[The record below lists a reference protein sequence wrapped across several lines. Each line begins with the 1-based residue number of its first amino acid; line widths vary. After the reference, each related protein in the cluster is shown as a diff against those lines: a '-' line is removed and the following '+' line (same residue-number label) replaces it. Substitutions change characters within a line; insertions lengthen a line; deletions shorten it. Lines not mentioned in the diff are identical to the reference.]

1 MGLYRRGK
9 IWYYRLYVD
18 GREIRRSSRTSNK
31 NLAQMLF
38 NKKKLEIAQGRLG
51 IEPKRVKI
59 TFQEMANLYLE
70 VYAKSHKKPRSYKRD
85 TVSLKQLNRAFGNRQ
100 LSHVEPLAIEQYKT
114 KRLREGVTHRTV
126 DIELALL
133 SHIFTKAM
141 DWDKISLNP
150 MRKVKL
156 FRKDIKRTRFLNPD
170 TEYPR
175 LIEVS
180 PEPLRSMIL
189 LSIATALRKENLIY
203 LKWRDIDIMN
213 RMLNLKDTKG
223 GRLDLPL
230 SNYALSIIQRQPK
243 YGAYLFSKK
252 NGVPYGDPKKSFKEA
267 LKKASIEDFHW
278 QDLRHTAGSY
288 MAMAGIPLKAIQEIM
303 GHKRIETTMRYA
315 HLLPTYRDQATET
328 LADYMTSKIGKNE
341 GQPAQKPAQEKDDSP

>member
-1 MGLYRRGK
+1 MGLYRRGE

-31 NLAQMLF
+31 NLAQMLLS
-38 NKKKLEIAQGRLG
+38 KKKLEIAQGRLG

-59 TFQEMANLYLE
+59 TFEEMANLYLE
-70 VYAKSHKKPRSYKRD
+70 IYAKSHKKPRSYKRD
-85 TVSLKQLNRAFGNRQ
+85 IVSLKQLNKAFGNKQ
-100 LSHVEPLAIEQYKT
+100 LSHIEPLAIEQYKS
-114 KRLREGVTHRTV
+114 KRLGEGVTHRTV
-126 DIELALL
+126 DIELACF

-141 DWDKISLNP
+141 DWDKISLSP

-156 FRKDIKRTRFLNPD
+156 FRKDIKRTRFLDPD

-189 LSIATALRKENLIY
+189 LSIATALRKESLIY
-203 LKWRDIDIMN
+203 LKWTDIDTAN

-223 GRLDLPL
+223 GRLELPL
-230 SNYALSIIQRQPK
+230 SNYALSIIQRQPR
-243 YGAYLFSKK
+243 YGPFVFSKK
-252 NGVPYGDPKKSFKEA
+252 NGKPYGDSKKAFKEA
-267 LKKASIEDFHW
+267 LGKAGIGNFRWH
-278 QDLRHTAGSY
+278 DLRHTAGSY
-288 MAMAGIPLKAIQEIM
+288 MAMTGIPLKAIQEIM
-303 GHKRIETTMRYA
+303 GHRRIETTMRYA
-315 HLLPTYRDQATET
+315 HLSPAHRTQAVKI

-341 GQPAQKPAQEKDDSP
+341 GQSAQKSAQGKNGSS